1 LSAGTEIEEE
11 VMKFRTAK
19 DITKE
24 DIEWALDEAFKTV
37 MAQIMKERDNARDTG
52 TGGRVGD

>member
-1 LSAGTEIEEE
+1 
-11 VMKFRTAK
+11 MKFRTAK